1 MSVEKRQQREPA
13 AEFFLMQHAD
23 GSDAMLLMG
32 RDASGGS
39 VCVRVPYERTLYL
52 LPSGL
57 ATTPPAEVEGVV
69 RCERVRLERAFE
81 QQGAAGIRD
90 WLAVTYRSRSAHA
103 FNSAPPYEAVAWSD
117 APTEAF
123 LVARG
128 IKCARWLTICG
139 AQAVPRAQQRTHCH
153 AEYVATDVVESTARA
168 PPDIVVLRADAD
180 VVRVESI
187 GAGGVRTVLAT
198 AAAATDVPAMV
209 ALHDPDVLHGS
220 LEQYATPMVR
230 FRDRASRI
238 RRIHLETDQ
247 SVWHTLLVAIASC
260 CPLSAAVSP
269 TAASEFALL
278 HTMREC
284 SFLPVLPA
292 RRSCAK
298 QELPGGLLL
307 DLVPGMHRDGL
318 VRHYDFAAQY
328 PSVVLEYGID
338 VRADLHT
345 PLLPALMQ
353 RLVDARANA
362 PTPAHAAAFKQ
373 CANKLF
379 GCTGTYGARMYS
391 PATNARI
398 VEHGR
403 QALQNA
409 ARIVASE
416 RLGRVI
422 AGFTDSLLVLEG
434 DGATAGEERLTAL
447 VNQSYRHMRLVL
459 KDEWVSVYM
468 STKQNYY
475 AALDRKS
482 LLTIK
487 GMLAVTQSAGVQAAI
502 RSVCRHF
509 LVGVADPLSFD
520 DATLQLPANERNQ
533 VCSAITELCAMA
545 AAMDESDVKSKLQ
558 LHERAMQRTK
568 SLKVAARATVPDHAM
583 RPGVAASDEAPP
595 PAAPIEDLFKHVPLC
610 MAADAAVVADARA
623 DDEAPDAYPH
633 LQTLYLGVRSLGVS
647 HEGARDAI
655 VGISPPW
662 KASKR
667 SEKLDGMQAF
677 ASKALAADVQARGG
691 DERAASCLWSCA
703 KLRCP
708 YWPDSEKMVMRRTLL
723 AQRGVDAAAIEQ
735 LVSRCNSEAACASEF
750 AARHS
755 GRSLVLDGKEFH
767 PAHYVQQSAQQQ

>member
-1 MSVEKRQQREPA
+1 MSEKRQRCESA
-13 AEFFLMQHAD
+13 AEFFLLQHAD

-52 LPSGL
+52 LP
-57 ATTPPAEVEGVV
+57 ATPPAEVAGVV
-69 RCERVRLERAFE
+69 RCEPVRLERAFE
-81 QQGAAGIRD
+81 QQGAAGVRD
-90 WLAVTYRSRSAHA
+90 WLAVTYRSRSAHV
-103 FNSAPPYEAVAWSD
+103 FKSAPPYETVAWSD

-128 IKCARWLTICG
+128 IKCARWLTISG
-139 AQAVPRAQQRTHCH
+139 AQEVPRHQQLTHCH
-153 AEYVATDVVESTARA
+153 TEYEATDVVESDDAGRA
-168 PPDIVVLRADAD
+168 PPAIVVLRADAD

-187 GAGGVRTVLAT
+187 GAGGVCTVLAT
-198 AAAATDVPAMV
+198 AADDVPAMV
-209 ALHDPDVLHGS
+209 ELHDPDVLHGS
-220 LEQYATPMVR
+220 LEQYATPLVR

-238 RRIHLETDQ
+238 RRIHLDADQ

-269 TAASEFALL
+269 AAASEFALL
-278 HTMREC
+278 HTMRERG
-284 SFLPVLPA
+284 FLPVLPA

-307 DLVPGMHRDGL
+307 DLVPGIHRDGL

-328 PSVVLEYGID
+328 PSVVLEHGID
-338 VRADLHT
+338 VRPQLHT
-345 PLLPALMQ
+345 PLLPALIQ
-353 RLVDARANA
+353 RLADARANA

-373 CANKLF
+373 CANKLV
-379 GCTGTYGARMYS
+379 GCTGAYGARVYS

-398 VEHGR
+398 VELGR

-416 RLGRVI
+416 QLGRVI
-422 AGFTDSLLVLEG
+422 AGYTDSLLVLES
-434 DGATAGEERLTAL
+434 GAAGEERLTAL
-447 VNQSYRHMRLVL
+447 VNRSYRHMRLVL

-468 STKQNYY
+468 SAKQNHY
-475 AALDRKS
+475 AALDQKS

-509 LVGVADPLSFD
+509 LVGGADPLSFD
-520 DATLQLPANERNQ
+520 DATLQLPANERLQ
-533 VCSAITELCAMA
+533 VCSAIKELCAMA
-545 AAMDESDVKSKLQ
+545 AAMDESDVRRKLQ
-558 LHERAMQRTK
+558 LHERALQRTK
-568 SLKVAARATVPDHAM
+568 SLKVAAQQAVPDHAM
-583 RPGVAASDEAPP
+583 RPGVAASDDAPP
-595 PAAPIEDLFKHVPLC
+595 PAAPIEDLFIKHVPLC
-610 MAADAAVVADARA
+610 MAADAAIVADARP
-623 DDEAPDAYPH
+623 DDEALHAYAY

-647 HEGARDAI
+647 HEGACSAI
-655 VGISPPW
+655 VGISPPR

-667 SEKLDGMQAF
+667 NGTLDGMQAF
-677 ASKALAADVQARGG
+677 ASKALAEDVEERDG

-708 YWPDSEKMVMRRTLL
+708 YRAGSDPVARAALL
-723 AQRGVDAAAIEQ
+723 AKRGVAASEIEQ
-735 LVSRCNSEAACASEF
+735 LVAQGKNEAACACEF
-750 AARHS
+750 ASRHN
-755 GRSLVLDGKEFH
+755 GRSLVLDDKEFH
-767 PAHYVQQSAQQQ
+767 PAHYVQQSAQQQQ